1 MSALG
6 DGGEEG
12 GKGKEVAQP
21 KGWRLEIMKAL
32 QEMFIISCNQSFITN
47 NDLESLV
54 CQALSWVLMMQ
65 Q

>member
-32 QEMFIISCNQSFITN
+32 RKCLLFPVINH
-47 NDLESLV
+47 
-54 CQALSWVLMMQ
+54 LSQIMI
-65 Q
+65 